1 MKKMMKKIYTLLA
14 MLLFVS
20 FTFAQVNQI
29 TQIEEANG
37 PLLQKVN
44 STNNSKTPTDTILMG
59 DFLTNT
65 PSAGGINGMYGWM
78 FGTSWWGVDTV
89 ASNACAQG
97 YIVYSGAYY
106 NIEEVLIWAHSKY
119 KYSANGSSLMVTVNA
134 LDDSS
139 HYGNSTTDWD
149 IVCPGT
155 VLGNGS
161 ASTAVPF
168 NSIDTGFSLAFT
180 TATFTSPVYISQ
192 DYAVVV
198 DVADFY
204 LNDDTVGFVAG
215 ASGSA
220 TNIMGLE
227 YTWWKY
233 NNPSSGEF
241 WAQLSHIFTSAGVP
255 TDRAIAFWP
264 VVQSD
269 GISENTFINGLKIRQ
284 NYPNPAQNSTIIE
297 YEVDKNANVT
307 LFIIDQTG
315 KTVFE
320 SNEGFRTTGTK
331 YSITVNTKNLAS
343 GTYYYS
349 MTADGQR
356 LTKKMI
362 ITK

>member
-1 MKKMMKKIYTLLA
+1 MMKKIYTLLA

-44 STNNSKTPTDTILMG
+44 STNNSKTPTDTILMD
-59 DFLTNT
+59 DFFNAGQ
-65 PSAGGINGMYGWM
+65 PSMGGINGMYGWM
-78 FGTSWWGVDTV
+78 FGSCWWGVDSL
-89 ASNACAQG
+89 ASNSCAQG

-106 NIEEVLIWAHSKY
+106 NVEEVLIWAHSKY
-119 KYSANGSSLMVTVNA
+119 KYSANGSSLIVTLNA

-139 HYGNSTTDWD
+139 HYGNSTTNWD

-155 VLGNGS
+155 VLGS
-161 ASTAVPF
+161 ASVPF
-168 NSIDTGFSLAFT
+168 NSIDTGLSVAFS
-180 TATFTSPVYISQ
+180 TATFTPPIYVNQ

-227 YTWWKY
+227 YTWWEY
-233 NNPSSGEF
+233 HNTSSGNDF
-241 WAQLSHIFTSAGVP
+241 WAELSHIFTSAGVP

-264 VVQSD
+264 VVNMT
-269 GISENTFINGLKIRQ
+269 GISEIPFVNSLKMEQ
-284 NYPNPAQNSTIIE
+284 NYPNPVQNSTVIE

-307 LFIIDQTG
+307 LVIFDQTG
-315 KTVFE
+315 RKVFE

-331 YSITVNTKNLAS
+331 YSVTVNTKNLAN